1 MKKAALPLRRQTPRA
16 RAASTRAVRTGG
28 RSARV
33 VDDVLRATLAEID
46 RVGYVALRIED
57 VAARSGVNKT
67 TIYRRW
73 PTKPEL
79 VGAAVL
85 AVKGMTAIE
94 DTGNLESDFTKSFV
108 DSLCHAEASEGRGLL
123 RMVQLEGEHPE
134 VNVLVR
140 ELREVSAEV
149 RRVRLR
155 AAIKRG
161 ELPRGADIELVQAV
175 LSSAVFGPLLRLG
188 DRVPPDQVARIVA
201 LVLAGARALKNTHR

>member
-1 MKKAALPLRRQTPRA
+1 MKKAALPLRRKAPHA
-16 RAASTRAVRTGG
+16 RAGSTRAVRTGG

-85 AVKGMTAIE
+85 AVKGAAAIE
-94 DTGNLESDFTKSFV
+94 DTGDLERDFTKSFV
-108 DSLCHAEASEGRGLL
+108 DSLCHAGAPEVRGLL
-123 RMVQLEGEHPE
+123 RMVQLEGDNAE

-140 ELREVSAEV
+140 ELREVNAAV
-149 RRVRLR
+149 RRERLR
-155 AAIKRG
+155 LAVHHG
-161 ELPRGADIELVQAV
+161 ELPRGTDIELVQTV
-175 LSSAVFGPLLRLG
+175 LTSAVFSPLLRLG
-188 DRVPPDQVARIVA
+188 DRVPPEQVARIVG
-201 LVLAGARALKNTHR
+201 LVLAGARATRARK